1 VKFTLTD
8 CMARINQALNYPSIS
23 YEDVSHFFDQAIA
36 ELNSSLRIGVP
47 TVTEMRFENTLK
59 VTDHPNTV
67 ICPTLSDDNI
77 LVVTQNPTV
86 VAPSGLDNVVY
97 YASKDVPILQ
107 RSLYIKKDGAW
118 KAVESA
124 YAVSA
129 GVAYEAVT
137 VASTYAL
144 WREVPVQNVLEFDLL
159 EYLPMDWWIL
169 FVIPYVCFKATLRDG
184 GNGALF
190 SDEFT
195 QGFQQIQT
203 SYGVPNTVVL
213 STVAHKPAYRDIVM
227 SSLHNLDRRVTTR
240 AVFDSMR
247 LTDGVGKVY
256 GENLFDNGGWGI

>member
-1 VKFTLTD
+1 MKFTLSD
-8 CMARINQALNYPSIS
+8 CMARVNQALNYPSIS

-47 TVTEMRFENTLK
+47 TVTEMRFENTFKL
-59 VTDHPNTV
+59 TDHPNAV
-67 ICPTLSDDNI
+67 ICPTISDTI
-77 LVVTQNPTV
+77 LTVTQDPTV
-86 VAPSGLDNVVY
+86 VAPPDGHNVVY
-97 YASKDVPILQ
+97 YAGVPILQ
-107 RSLYIKKDGAW
+107 RSLYIKKDEVW
-118 KAVESA
+118 KSVESA
-124 YAVSA
+124 YAVCA
-129 GVAYEAVT
+129 GGVYEAVT
-137 VASTYAL
+137 VASSYAL
-144 WREVPVQNVLEFDLL
+144 WREVPVEKVLEFDLL

-169 FVIPYVCFKATLRDG
+169 FVIPYVCFKSTLRDG

-213 STVAHKPAYRDIVM
+213 STVAHKPAYRNIVM